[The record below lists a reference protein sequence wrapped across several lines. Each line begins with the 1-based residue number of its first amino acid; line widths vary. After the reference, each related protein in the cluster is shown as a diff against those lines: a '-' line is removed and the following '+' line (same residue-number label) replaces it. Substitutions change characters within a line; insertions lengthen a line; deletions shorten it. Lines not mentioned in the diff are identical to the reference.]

1 MILLKSLFENMN
13 AIDFILLKVFSYG
26 LLDTAVV
33 RLIQALKRIKIW
45 I

>member
-1 MILLKSLFENMN
+1 MN

-26 LLDTAVV
+26 LLNTAMVG
-33 RLIQALKRIKIW
+33 LIQAFMRVKIW